1 MAFLNVLSILKVFL
15 FSAPMHLN
23 QLNYI
28 LEFDSDLQLLEFR
41 MYGPNLMQLLM
52 SCGKEEL

>member
-1 MAFLNVLSILKVFL
+1 
-15 FSAPMHLN
+15 MHLN